1 MDDFGEY
8 TKALI
13 IMGMI
18 TVSVLVWFLV
28 ASIAG
33 EVFDHKKTAPSDEP
47 EVETPPTPEP
57 AATPVATTVRPAL
70 DRTPADPRLLAAVS
84 ARSTRGPICA
94 RRFPSTMP
102 LTPDLLSPH
111 LRANAARLIPACL
124 SARSSSTSASL
135 NAASGWLSPMR
146 RPASLMRTQDFMRKI
161 ADW

>member
-84 ARSTRGPICA
+84 ARNWA
-94 RRFPSTMP
+94 AANQ
-102 LTPDLLSPH
+102 L
-111 LRANAARLIPACL
+111 LRAGVSPRGMDTQGN
-124 SARSSSTSASL
+124 SL
-135 NAASGWLSPMR
+135 LTLAQKRQDEQMVQLLKSHGAKHSG
-146 RPASLMRTQDFMRKI
+146 
-161 ADW
+161 